1 MLPPI
6 RTAHLLPL
14 VDAKLIDLL
23 RSLTAREWDTPTVAP
38 AWTVRDVAAHLLD
51 TQQRLV
57 SRFDLEVT
65 QPGWALGFNFDI
77 VLRGQ
82 HSTPFESRT

>member
-38 AWTVRDVAAHLLD
+38 AWSVRDVAAHLLD

-57 SRFDLEVT
+57 SR
-65 QPGWALGFNFDI
+65 
-77 VLRGQ
+77 LRGEPPAPASSIGSDADLSRS
-82 HSTPFESRT
+82 STG